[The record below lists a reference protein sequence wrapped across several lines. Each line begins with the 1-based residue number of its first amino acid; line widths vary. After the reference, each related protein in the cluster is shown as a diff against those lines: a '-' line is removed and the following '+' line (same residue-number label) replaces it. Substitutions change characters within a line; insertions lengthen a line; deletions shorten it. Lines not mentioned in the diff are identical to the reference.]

1 MKRYIK
7 TKIRN
12 LVKSILVPELNK
24 ALVIENKAMKLNL
37 EKLLKYNIRLE
48 VSRRALSK
56 TVDYV
61 ENKMGGGAICR

>member
-61 ENKMGGGAICR
+61 ENKMGGGCYL

>member
-61 ENKMGGGAICR
+61 ENKMGGCYL